1 VKEERK
7 PYSEKKKANEEN
19 KVRKKGRE
27 SKINSKREK
36 KRKKGVRGIEYL
48 YSASIKSYIY

>member
-1 VKEERK
+1 MKEERK